1 MPGPPSARARAASRG
16 VPGAPRSARAQVG
29 AEALRAL
36 LAHVEGCRQALDC
49 ARTRQLLLIQASESY
64 AERLAAGVQGC
75 VDRCERAA
83 RKADEALERL
93 AAARAEKATALPRHA
108 SLLASARGQKER
120 LAAEIA
126 RLFDG
131 RAVNVMGALG
141 EDS

>member
-64 AERLAAGVQGC
+64 AERLAAGVQAG